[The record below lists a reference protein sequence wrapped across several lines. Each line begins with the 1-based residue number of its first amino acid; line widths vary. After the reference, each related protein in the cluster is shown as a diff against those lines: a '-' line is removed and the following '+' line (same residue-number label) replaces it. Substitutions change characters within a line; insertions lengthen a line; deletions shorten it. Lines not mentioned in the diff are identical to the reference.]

1 MSRNGLEY
9 REPPKLP
16 LDHYTC
22 SEIYTNEEI
31 FAEEREK
38 LLSKIWKFACHESE
52 VPNAGDYRTLTYAGK
67 PLVVVR
73 GRDQKV
79 RTFFNICSHRSSLIA
94 REPSGNVQNF
104 VCFFHLWAYDLQ
116 GNCVRMTRP
125 EGYERHG
132 PTKSQ
137 SGLREVRTETKYGL
151 VFINLDDQADS
162 LDAFVGT
169 ALDHMAEPLRAR
181 PLEVFHF
188 HTAKISANWKQWQ
201 ETNMELYHEWGHIIN
216 RATAI
221 RADDNYFD
229 RVITCDD
236 NAHLAIPSMV
246 CDYEKFQGWQNRDAD
261 GLPGVHAGDHR
272 ATNLFPNTLISL
284 RGTCFRIDTSTPIA
298 PGLTLVEFRGL
309 GLAEDTP
316 EQRASRVKD
325 HNAFWGPLGRNLPED
340 IHFVEAVS
348 TSIRDGAAC
357 YGVFARHENLGPNDD
372 EPMRAYYRAWSKYMR
387 RSAADLV
394 ELTEGRA

>member
-1 MSRNGLEY
+1 MSRNSVEY

-16 LDHYTC
+16 SDHYTC
-22 SEIYTNEEI
+22 SGIYTNEEI
-31 FAEEREK
+31 FVEEREK
-38 LLSKIWKFACHESE
+38 LLSKVWKFACHESE
-52 VPNAGDYRTLTYAGK
+52 VPNPGDYRTLTYAGK

-73 GRDQKV
+73 GRDQKI

-94 REPSGNVQNF
+94 REPSGNVRRF

-125 EGYERHG
+125 EGYKTHG

-151 VFINLDDQADS
+151 VFINLDDHADS
-162 LDAFVGT
+162 LDTFVGT
-169 ALDHMAEPLRAR
+169 ALDHMAEPLTAR
-181 PLEVFHF
+181 PLEVFHY
-188 HTAKISANWKQWQ
+188 HTARISANWKQWQ

-221 RADDNYFD
+221 RADDDYFG
-229 RVITCDD
+229 RVITSDD
-236 NAHLAIPSMV
+236 KAHLVIPSMV
-246 CDYEKFQGWQNRDAD
+246 CDYEKFQGWRDRDAD
-261 GLPGVHAGDHR
+261 GLPGVHPGDHQ

-284 RGTCFRIDTSTPIA
+284 RGTCFRIDTSTPVA

-316 EQRASRVKD
+316 QQRAARIRD

-340 IHFVEAVS
+340 IHFVEAVAK
-348 TSIRDGAAC
+348 SIQDGAPR
-357 YGVFARHENLGPNDD
+357 YGIFARHDNLGPNDD
-372 EPMRAYYRAWSKYMR
+372 EPMRAYYRAWSRYMQ
-387 RSAADLV
+387 RSASNLQENKEV
-394 ELTEGRA
+394 GP